1 MRIDGEW
8 LACDDGIVRPIILG
22 EVLAANGFWEPV
34 EFLLDIGAD
43 RTVFSS
49 AVLSL
54 LGLPHLPGEQALGG
68 LGGRTESVLLETTL
82 RLTTDHGTKI
92 TLRGQYAAVTSPESL
107 DFSVLGRDVTRLFAV
122 IVDQPGNVVC
132 LLGQRHRYRIES
144 V

>member
-1 MRIDGEW
+1 MRIDGER
-8 LACDDGIVRPIILG
+8 LACDDGIVRPIIRG

-54 LGLPHLPGEQALGG
+54 LALPHLPGEQSLGALGR
-68 LGGRTESVLLETTL
+68 RTKSVLLVTAL
-82 RLTTDHGTKI
+82 RLTTDQGTKV
-92 TLRGQYAAVTSPESL
+92 TLRGQYAAVASPDAL

-132 LLGQRHRYRIES
+132 LLGQRHRYRVET